1 MDPRLAVLACL
12 CLVVAGCSG
21 GAPGGEP
28 RTVNPALAETPT
40 ASPTPDASD
49 LPPGVTEDR
58 VDLRTLLETHQSA
71 LSDRSLT
78 HDLDS
83 RYVTPNGTVRAH
95 VVERTRSDPI
105 RLYRT
110 TTVEGD
116 WGASA
121 ATVGG
126 NRSVWRND
134 TVTVRRF
141 DRDDD
146 TVSVVVD
153 TEVPSRRVD
162 DATGAYTL
170 ANLLGPY
177 TLAYDGTVTRDGQ
190 TLHRL
195 ILGDVREPSVPL
207 RRNLTVSV
215 FVTPAG
221 IVDAATVRYRTT
233 EFGPTVWVTAQFRLS
248 NVSATTVP
256 RPAWVDAA
264 LAERENSSRRRG
276 TLSVPGGVG
285 GR

>member
-1 MDPRLAVLACL
+1 MHPRLAVLACL

-49 LPPGVTEDR
+49 LPPGVSEAR
-58 VDLRTLLETHQSA
+58 VDLQTLLATHQSA

-78 HDLDS
+78 HDLDR

-95 VVERTRSDPI
+95 VVERTRADPI

-116 WGASA
+116 WGANV

-134 TVTVRRF
+134 TLTVQRF
-141 DRDDD
+141 DGDAA
-146 TVSVVVD
+146 SVVVD
-153 TEVPSRRVD
+153 TEVPSRRGY
-162 DATGAYTL
+162 DATGASTL
-170 ANLLGPY
+170 ADLLGPY

-195 ILGDVREPSVPL
+195 TLGDVREPSVPL

-215 FVTPAG
+215 FVTPSG

-233 EFGPTVWVTAQFRLS
+233 EFGPTVWVTAQFGLS

-264 LAERENSSRRRG
+264 LAERENSSRRR
-276 TLSVPGGVG
+276 
-285 GR
+285 